1 MANTATTSFGAVGL
15 PVITLAD
22 VTKLNSQTL
31 AIFVSLQ
38 LLILCILVPFLLV
51 LLVDS
56 SFKEL
61 KKIWYYPLTAGLV
74 YGLVQLVVSYYLRSR
89 IPNNYGVASYSDC
102 INNISP
108 SKK

>member
-1 MANTATTSFGAVGL
+1 
-15 PVITLAD
+15 
-22 VTKLNSQTL
+22 TL

-74 YGLVQLVVSYYLRSR
+74 YDLVQLVVSYYLGAELPTIMASLVTLIALIILARVKSKSAVDQEKHTFTE
-89 IPNNYGVASYSDC
+89 IVVAG
-102 INNISP
+102 
-108 SKK
+108 